1 MDALVLIV
9 LILVLLGIVASALM
23 VIGVALSRDKQ
34 G

>member
-1 MDALVLIV
+1 MEAVVLIV

-23 VIGVALSRDKQ
+23 TVGVALNRRKT

>member
-1 MDALVLIV
+1 MEALVLIV

-23 VIGVALSRDKQ
+23 VVGVALSGSKQ